1 MTSRI
6 PATLAGLLL
15 AAFGVFSTIPQKQSN
30 ENPVEAARLNN
41 LGAAYMN
48 QQLFEKGLKNFQQA
62 ASLDPNLT
70 IARLN
75 EGIAF
80 LNLQKID
87 EAKAS
92 LEAALKQDPKD
103 PNAWYNLGLLA
114 KNTGDAQ
121 TAIDAFK
128 HVTEIDAADP
138 DTWYFLGSSYVQAK
152 QFPQAIDAFQHALQL
167 NPLHASAEFGLSRA
181 YQQSTDIGH
190 AREHL
195 KKFQYMTQSKL
206 GAPMSLA
213 YGEQGKYSR
222 AVESPSAVLKAPAQI
237 KVQFVDVTK
246 EAGIVS
252 NPSPRQGESHD
263 NPGSGACFFDYDN
276 DGKIDLLLMNEGAN
290 GGTSLYHNVGG
301 KFEDATKG
309 FFAWAIPV
317 ADAGPHRGTSCAIGD
332 YDNDGFADVAYTFG
346 SGTWLLH
353 NEKDGTFDLRFDLHM
368 GLGNGATVRG
378 TSQKKNLENVPPGG
392 VVAGVPSGI
401 PTTESLGATFID
413 YDHDGDLDLYITK
426 PSRVRLQKEP
436 ASSDGMCP
444 PCRSFWPA
452 STLSLSSNVL
462 WRNDGDGSF
471 TNVTEASGLSGWVR
485 DVAAVGTDFNNDRA
499 VDILVTGGKTPKLFE
514 NPREGKFRDR
524 ADLTSSMPSLTN
536 GVAVLDFDHDGWMDY
551 AFTQM
556 GAPGITL
563 WRNNHGKTFEQVK
576 LPESN
581 WVRAYGVAAFDYDN
595 DGWVDLVA
603 VGETKEGKGE
613 IKLFRNLGAD
623 GFKDV
628 TVDVG
633 LDKIQLKEPR
643 AIITGDYDNDG
654 ATDLLI
660 TQNHGPAVLL
670 RNEGGNQNHWLRLSL
685 KGLADNKS
693 AIGTKVEVFA
703 GGNRQKFEIAG
714 SNGYLGQNSP
724 YLTVGLG
731 DAKEADVV
739 RMLWPTGVL
748 QDEINVAGDKQQNI
762 TEIDRR
768 GSSCPTLFVWNG
780 ERYEFVADM
789 LGAGVVGHWVGP
801 GQRDVPRPVEWIKID
816 REMIRGKSDETDV
829 RPRTSDLGANAS
841 TPLRSQLSEVPF
853 AEARSPKPEAALS
866 EVRGPRADAGLVS
879 FRFMEPLEEAV
890 YLDQTRLLAIDH
902 PSDLDVYPNEYFA
915 SNPPYPEFKVV
926 VSKSG
931 DTRPPAG
938 AWDEHGHNVLP
949 DLLAHR
955 YFGDFELTQFQGFA
969 QPHSLTI
976 DLGEAYRGGPL
987 WLLLHGEVEYF
998 SANSMYAASQAGV
1011 QAIPPYV
1018 EALVGNEKS
1027 GGWKRVVDDMGFPA
1041 GGPRT
1046 MTADLTRKL
1055 PVGTRKIRI
1064 TTNLQVYWDSI
1075 LIDRT
1080 EQSVAHE
1087 IPRPAGESAGL
1098 RNDAD
1103 TDSAAGS
1110 PSAKRRPERSRSSGG
1125 AQDLHPDS
1133 NPPFRTT
1140 DVPLVHAE
1148 LANHGFPLKIEGTPP
1163 GNVQYIYEKT
1173 SATGPYT
1180 RPTGTYTRYGDVL
1193 PLLTALDDKLVVFG
1207 SGDEVRLDF
1216 DPSTLPALPQG
1227 WVRDYFFAANGYEKD
1242 MDFYAAEGNFVAPL
1256 PFLSM
1261 GDYPYTPK
1269 KSFPLDDAHVN
1280 YLLEY
1285 NTRQMS
1291 GNEQRGY
1298 WFDYGK

>member
-6 PATLAGLLL
+6 SAAFAGTIL
-15 AAFGVFSTIPQKQSN
+15 AAFGLFATAPQTQSK
-30 ENPVEAARLNN
+30 ESPAEASRLNN

-48 QQLFEKGLKNFQQA
+48 QQLFEKGLKHFQQA
-62 ASLDPNLT
+62 AELDPKLA

-75 EGIAF
+75 EGIAL

-87 EAKAS
+87 EAKAA
-92 LEAALKQDPKD
+92 LEDTLKRDPRN
-103 PNAWYNLGLLA
+103 PNAWYNLGLLD
-114 KNTGDAQ
+114 KNTGDAPA
-121 TAIDAFK
+121 AIDAFLN
-128 HVTEIDAADP
+128 VTEIDANDA
-138 DTWYFLGSSYVQAK
+138 DTWYFLGASYVQARE
-152 QFPQAIDAFQHALQL
+152 FPQAIQAFQHALQL

-181 YQQSTDIGH
+181 YQQSGEIGN

-195 KKFQYMTQSKL
+195 KKFLYLTQSKL
-206 GAPMSLA
+206 GAPISLA
-213 YGEQGKYSR
+213 YGEQGQYSR
-222 AVESPSAVLKAPAQI
+222 AVESPQAVLKPPPQI
-237 KVQFVDVTK
+237 KVRFVDVTR

-252 NPSPRQGESHD
+252 KLSLKRGGSYD
-263 NPGSGACFFDYDN
+263 DLGSGACFLDYDN
-276 DGKIDLLLMNEGAN
+276 DGKIDLLLMDDGAN
-290 GGTSLYHNVGG
+290 GGTTLYHNIGG
-301 KFEDATKG
+301 KFEDVTED

-317 ADAGPHRGTSCAIGD
+317 ANAGPHRGTSCAVGD

-353 NEKDGTFDLRFDLHM
+353 NEKDGTFDLRFSLEH
-368 GLGNGATVRG
+368 GLRYGATVQG
-378 TSQKKNLENVPPGG
+378 TSQKKAREIASRRGSIVS
-392 VVAGVPSGI
+392 GVPSGI
-401 PTTESLGATFID
+401 YFVQPMGATFID
-413 YDHDGDLDLYITK
+413 YDHDGDLDLYVTQ
-426 PSRVRLQKEP
+426 PSIIKKNPE
-436 ASSDGMCP
+436 SDNGICP
-444 PCRSFWPA
+444 PCGHSLFPHPDL
-452 STLSLSSNVL
+452 TLSSNVL
-462 WRNDGDGSF
+462 WRNNGDGTF
-471 TNVTEASGLSGWVR
+471 TNVTDASGLGGSFR
-485 DVAAVGTDFNNDRA
+485 NIAAVGTDFNNDRA
-499 VDILVTGGKTPKLFE
+499 VDLLITGGRTPKLFE

-524 ADLTSSMPSLTN
+524 SDLTSSMPSFTN
-536 GVAVLDFDHDGWMDY
+536 GVAVLDFDHDGWMDF

-556 GAPGITL
+556 GPPGITL
-563 WRNNHGKTFEQVK
+563 WRNNHGKSFERVP
-576 LPESN
+576 LPETD

-613 IKLFRNLGAD
+613 VRLFRNLGPD

-628 TVDVG
+628 TTDVG
-633 LDKIQLKEPR
+633 LDKIQLNEPR

-703 GGNRQKFEIAG
+703 GGNRQKFEISG

-731 DAKEADVV
+731 DAKEADIV

-748 QDEINVAGDKQQNI
+748 QDEINVAGDQQQNI

-780 ERYEFVADM
+780 KRYELVADM

-801 GQRDVPRPVEWIKID
+801 GQRDIPRPVEYVKID
-816 REMIRGKSDETDV
+816 RNIIQEKKNSHFSQSAREMGHPT
-829 RPRTSDLGANAS
+829 L
-841 TPLRSQLSEVPF
+841 
-853 AEARSPKPEAALS
+853 
-866 EVRGPRADAGLVS
+866 S

-890 YLDQTRLLAIDH
+890 YLDQARLLAVDH
-902 PSDLDVYPNEYFA
+902 PADLDVYPNEYFA
-915 SNPPYPEFKVV
+915 SNPPYPNFKVV
-926 VSKSG
+926 VSKG
-931 DTRPPAG
+931 KDARPPAG
-938 AWDEHGHNVLP
+938 AWDNDGRNVLP

-955 YFGDFELTQFQGFA
+955 YFGHFALTRFQGFA
-969 QPHSLTI
+969 KPHSLTL
-976 DLGEAYRGGPL
+976 DLGKPYHGGPL

-1011 QAIPPYV
+1011 HAISPYV

-1027 GGWKRVVDDMGFPA
+1027 AKGKWVRVLDDMGFPA

-1046 MTADLTRKL
+1046 MTADLTGKL
-1055 PVGTRKIRI
+1055 PLGTQKIRI

-1075 LIDRT
+1075 LVDRT
-1080 EQSVAHE
+1080 PQE
-1087 IPRPAGESAGL
+1087 PASPDKAGRG
-1098 RNDAD
+1098 RNVRL
-1103 TDSAAGS
+1103 T
-1110 PSAKRRPERSRSSGG
+1110 P
-1125 AQDLHPDS
+1125 L
-1133 NPPFRTT
+1133 
-1140 DVPLVHAE
+1140 PLVRAD
-1148 LANHGFPLKIEGTPP
+1148 LGFHGYPLKIEGTPP

-1180 RPTGTYTRYGDVL
+1180 RPAGSYTRYGDVL
-1193 PLLTALDDKLVVFG
+1193 PLLTALDDQAVVFG

-1216 DPSTLPALPQG
+1216 DPAKLPALPRG

-1242 MDFYAAEGNFVAPL
+1242 MDFYAADGNYVAPL
-1256 PFLSM
+1256 PFLRM
-1261 GDYPYTPK
+1261 GGYPYATG
-1269 KSFPLDDAHVN
+1269 KSFPLDNAHVN

-1285 NTRQMS
+1285 NTRYMS
-1291 GNEQRGY
+1291 GKEQRGY
-1298 WFDYGK
+1298 WFDYGAK